1 MAFAISSF
9 VLFLK
14 VINSSFSSIYIPYW
28 FLLYIFG
35 AAEQKIIFLIPESF
49 NNFIIFLDVLP
60 LTIESSMRIA
70 VLSLTISLI
79 TANFLLIFCSILSL
93 FSIIKVLFIYLFLII
108 HS

>member
-1 MAFAISSF
+1 MALAISSF

-35 AAEQKIIFLIPESF
+35 AAEQKITFLIPESF
-49 NNFIIFLDVLP
+49 NNFIIFFDVLP

-79 TANFLLIFCSILSL
+79 TANFFFLYSVLYYLCSQ
-93 FSIIKVLFIYLFLII
+93 
-108 HS
+108 